1 MEPHVTQ
8 NVETQKPSAK
18 RLEDKVAIITGG
30 ARGIGA
36 ATAKLF
42 AENGA
47 HVIIADVLDDLG
59 VTVAESIGGHYIH
72 CDVSKEADVE
82 SAINH
87 ALAWKGH
94 VDIMFNNAGISGDEE
109 RSITTLDM
117 DQLKHLF
124 SINLYGTIHGI
135 KHASRAMIKGQKG
148 GSIICT
154 SSAASIMGGLALHGY
169 TMSKAAMD
177 GLVRS
182 AACELG
188 VHLIRVNC
196 ISPHGVPSEMLLSA
210 CRRFQNVDI
219 TPEKLSETIGKRASL
234 LKGRGATIEDVAQAA
249 LFLASDE
256 SGFITAHNLRVDGG
270 HTSADS
276 KMSYIYQDP
285 K

>member
-8 NVETQKPSAK
+8 NVQTQKSSAK
-18 RLEDKVAIITGG
+18 RLADKVAVITGG

-36 ATAKLF
+36 AAAKLF

-47 HVIIADVLDDLG
+47 HVVIADVLDDLG
-59 VTVAESIGGHYIH
+59 ATVAESIGGRYIH
-72 CDVSKEADVE
+72 CDVSKESDVE
-82 SAINH
+82 SAINL

-94 VDIMFNNAGISGDEE
+94 LDIMLNNAGIGGPEG

-117 DQLKHLF
+117 DQVRHLF
-124 SINLYGTIHGI
+124 SINLHGTIHGI
-135 KHASRAMIKGQKG
+135 KHAARAMIKGQKA

-154 SSAASIMGGLALHGY
+154 SSAAAIMGGLALHGY
-169 TMSKAAMD
+169 TMSKAAME

-188 VHLIRVNC
+188 EHLIRVNC
-196 ISPHGVPSEMLLSA
+196 VSPHGVPSDMLLSA
-210 CRRFQNVDI
+210 FRRFGNADI
-219 TPEKLSETIGKRASL
+219 TPQLLREIVGTRASL

-256 SGFITAHNLRVDGG
+256 SGFITAHNLLVDGG

-276 KMSYIYQDP
+276 RMSYMYQDP

>member
-1 MEPHVTQ
+1 MLL
-8 NVETQKPSAK
+8 
-18 RLEDKVAIITGG
+18 RLVDKVAVITGG

-36 ATAKLF
+36 AAAKLF

-47 HVIIADVLDDLG
+47 HVVIADVLDELG
-59 VTVAESIGGHYIH
+59 STVAESIGGCYIH
-72 CDVSKEADVE
+72 CDVSKECDVE
-82 SAINH
+82 SAID
-87 ALAWKGH
+87 LAMQWKGH
-94 VDIMFNNAGISGDEE
+94 LDIMFNNAGIAGTEG

-117 DQLKHLF
+117 DQVKHLF
-124 SINLYGTIHGI
+124 SINLNGTIHGI
-135 KHASRAMIKGQKG
+135 KHGAKAMIKGQKG

-154 SSAASIMGGLALHGY
+154 SSAAAIMGGLALHGY
-169 TMSKAAMD
+169 TMTKAAMD

-188 VHLIRVNC
+188 EHLIRVNC

-210 CRRFQNVDI
+210 CRRFGYADI
-219 TPEKLSETIGKRASL
+219 NSQKLREIVGTRASL
-234 LKGRGATIEDVAQAA
+234 LKGRCATFEDVAQAA

-270 HTSADS
+270 HTSADNR
-276 KMSYIYQDP
+276 MSYIYQDP